1 MENYT
6 IFGNGGLEKFHKIVF
21 VATRPD
27 GRYVPM
33 TRGKFIKMME
43 KELFPFFLV
52 TDDGTVLTKEQIDNF
67 PPNLYSLLEDYQKED
82 FKLKSKAL

>member
-6 IFGNGGLEKFHKIVF
+6 IFGDCGLEKFPKIVF

-52 TDDGTVLTKEQIDNF
+52 TDDGTVLTKEQIDNLS
-67 PPNLYSLLEDYQKED
+67 PEIYRQLEDYQKED
-82 FKLKSKAL
+82 LKLKSKA

>member
-6 IFGNGGLEKFHKIVF
+6 IFGNGGLEKLPKIVF

-33 TRGKFIKMME
+33 TRGKFIKMMK

-52 TDDGTVLTKEQIDNF
+52 TDDGTVLTKEQIDNLS
-67 PPNLYSLLEDYQKED
+67 PEIYRQLEDYQKED
-82 FKLKSKAL
+82 LKLKSKA

>member
-6 IFGNGGLEKFHKIVF
+6 ISGNGGLEKLPKIVF
-21 VATRPD
+21 VATRP
-27 GRYVPM
+27 GGKYVPM
-33 TRGKFIKMME
+33 TRGKFRKMMA
-43 KELFPFFLV
+43 KEQFPLFIV

-82 FKLKSKAL
+82 FKLKSKA